1 MKDGAANEVNNKW
14 NMTPL
19 GQEQEKNEAIKYLN
33 QLIVVL
39 RTKATFQ
46 IWAKSKEHYA
56 NMRIVWVV

>member
-1 MKDGAANEVNNKW
+1 MKDGAANRVNNKW

-33 QLIVVL
+33 QLIAVV

-46 IWAKSKEHYA
+46 I
-56 NMRIVWVV
+56 